1 MSFPGVRKIYTIY
14 RNNLQGL
21 ALYYEKK
28 SVANHVAVN
37 QCRIQSRYKIKCYLI
52 YVKRLVLTYFFF
64 FREED
69 EGTSLVIR
77 EIETS
82 IIRRTRYNI
91 Y

>member
-1 MSFPGVRKIYTIY
+1 MV
-14 RNNLQGL
+14 
-21 ALYYEKK
+21 
-28 SVANHVAVN
+28 NHVAVN
-37 QCRIQSRYKIKCYLI
+37 QCRIQSRYTINRDLM
-52 YVKRLVLTYFFF
+52 YVGILALTF

-69 EGTSLVIR
+69 EGTSLVIQ